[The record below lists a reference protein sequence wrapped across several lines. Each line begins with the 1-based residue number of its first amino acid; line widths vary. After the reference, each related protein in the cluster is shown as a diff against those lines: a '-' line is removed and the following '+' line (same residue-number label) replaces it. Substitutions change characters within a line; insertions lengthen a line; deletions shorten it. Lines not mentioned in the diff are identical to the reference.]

1 MIIDTYKVGDL
12 VYYSPHSLIR
22 EQEKK
27 IIGAVVEVLTPTYK
41 LFESSPRAERQP
53 DFEYKVVW
61 FKTGRI
67 SSILGFNLKK
77 LNTN

>member
-27 IIGAVVEVLTPTYK
+27 IIGAVVEVLAPTYK
-41 LFESSPRAERQP
+41 LFESSPHTERQP

-67 SSILGFNLKK
+67 SNILGFNLKK
-77 LNTN
+77 INTN